1 MVDGG
6 RGSGGLAL
14 GTGGGIY
21 AILDQHRDLTPPM
34 TKIRSESFTPI
45 LVQALSFQPTEC
57 LAGVL
62 YVCYRLMGNT
72 D

>member
-1 MVDGG
+1 MGEEVVGDWLWG
-6 RGSGGLAL
+6 RE
-14 GTGGGIY
+14 GGIY

-57 LAGVL
+57 LAGVF
-62 YVCYRLMGNT
+62 CTCATG
-72 D
+72 